1 MRILLDTFV
10 FVWLTSQP
18 LLLSSRAREVLSD
31 EENEFYYSDASVLEL
46 SMMYSDGMLEMPKT
60 PRQWVNEQIKTW
72 NVKSLGITR
81 EICYRLA
88 ETPAYHPDVYDRIL
102 VSTVLTEDLYLMTTD
117 EEMRKYPISIIW

>member
-72 NVKSLGITR
+72 
-81 EICYRLA
+81 A
-88 ETPAYHPDVYDRIL
+88 
-102 VSTVLTEDLYLMTTD
+102 
-117 EEMRKYPISIIW
+117 